1 MLLMVTAFGKNAPK
15 HGAPH
20 KRCTLKYAAKILSEM
35 LVKQNCIFCV
45 IHFMLVPLGIGQIG
59 E

>member
-1 MLLMVTAFGKNAPK
+1 MVTAFGKKAPK

-20 KRCTLKYAAKILSEM
+20 KHCTLKYAAKISSEM
-35 LVKQNCIFCV
+35 LVKQNCIFFV
-45 IHFMLVPLGIGQIG
+45 IHFMLAPLRIGQIG